1 MGQSTRGIMAAGP
14 TLQQPRSRCRQ
25 RPNGGSEIR
34 KCAKNRALSLDKKV
48 YYGYEILQ
56 ELSKYPIITS
66 TESTVYPLLRRLQKE
81 NYLQSTWQEST
92 EGLPPRKYYSLTP
105 DGKNYLDA
113 MNTEWENLLNA
124 MSDLKGE

>member
-1 MGQSTRGIMAAGP
+1 MNLDKWKSQIVRG
-14 TLQQPRSRCRQ
+14 TLEYC
-25 RPNGGSEIR
+25 I
-34 KCAKNRALSLDKKV
+34 LLMLDKKV
-48 YYGYEILQ
+48 CYGYEILQ

-66 TESTVYPLLRRLQKE
+66 TESTVYPLLRTLQKE

-113 MNTEWENLLNA
+113 MNTEWENLLNV

>member
-1 MGQSTRGIMAAGP
+1 MNLDKWKSQIVRG
-14 TLQQPRSRCRQ
+14 TLKYC
-25 RPNGGSEIR
+25 I
-34 KCAKNRALSLDKKV
+34 LLMLDKKV

>member
-1 MGQSTRGIMAAGP
+1 M
-14 TLQQPRSRCRQ
+14 
-25 RPNGGSEIR
+25 N
-34 KCAKNRALSLDKKV
+34 LDKWKSQIV
-48 YYGYEILQ
+48 RGTLEYC
-56 ELSKYPIITS
+56 IITS

>member
-1 MGQSTRGIMAAGP
+1 M
-14 TLQQPRSRCRQ
+14 
-25 RPNGGSEIR
+25 N
-34 KCAKNRALSLDKKV
+34 LDKWKSQIVRGTLEYCILLMLDKNV
-48 YYGYEILQ
+48 YYGYEILL

-124 MSDLKGE
+124 MSDLKGEINYEYYV

>member
-1 MGQSTRGIMAAGP
+1 MNLDKWKSQIVRG
-14 TLQQPRSRCRQ
+14 TLEYC
-25 RPNGGSEIR
+25 I
-34 KCAKNRALSLDKKV
+34 LLMLDKKV

-113 MNTEWENLLNA
+113 MNTAWENLLNA